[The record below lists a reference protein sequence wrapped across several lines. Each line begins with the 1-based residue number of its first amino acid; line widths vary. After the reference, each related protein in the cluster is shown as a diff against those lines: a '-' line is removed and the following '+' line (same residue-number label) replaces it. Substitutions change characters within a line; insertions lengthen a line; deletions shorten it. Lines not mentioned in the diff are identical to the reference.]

1 MTKDKRCYIVRN
13 VDETQ
18 LLGIFDDVDILLD
31 TLMEIIGS
39 SDDLTSIINEY
50 YDSNGL
56 DVPEDEDYQVMN
68 EQVENWV
75 RDCLKYDLYSFDYEY
90 YTIEEFF
97 LNQFLV

>member
-1 MTKDKRCYIVRN
+1 MVKHRKCYVVRN
-13 VDETQ
+13 VDNDQ
-18 LLGIFDDVDILLD
+18 VLGIFDDKDILLD
-31 TLMEIIGS
+31 TLIGIIGS

-56 DVPEDEDYQVMN
+56 DVPEDEDYQSMN
-68 EQVENWV
+68 EQTEDWV

-90 YTIEEFF
+90 YTIEAYF

>member
-1 MTKDKRCYIVRN
+1 MVKHRRCYVVRN
-13 VDETQ
+13 VNETQ
-18 LLGIFDDVDILLD
+18 LLGIFDDEDILLD

-56 DVPEDEDYQVMN
+56 DVPNDEDYQFMN

>member
-1 MTKDKRCYIVRN
+1 MVKHKRCYVVRD
-13 VDETQ
+13 VDNDH
-18 LLGIFDDVDILLD
+18 LFGIFDDEDILLD
-31 TLMEIIGS
+31 TLMGIIGA

-56 DVPEDEDYQVMN
+56 DVPEDEDYQTLN
-68 EQVENWV
+68 EQVEEWI
-75 RDCLKYDLYSFDYEY
+75 RDCLKYDLYSFDDEY